1 MISAG
6 SLKGKVAMDLTITPR
21 LLSGSV
27 SVPASKSMA
36 HRAIICA
43 ALAAGTSHLTAVSTS
58 KDIEATC
65 SIMRAFGASCTAE
78 GTSLTVTGIASAPA
92 EATAHC
98 CESGSTL
105 RFLIPVA
112 AALGIKATFLGQGR
126 LPERPITPYLR
137 ELSKKG
143 ITFAYENT
151 MPFTIEG
158 QLQPG
163 RFELEGDISSQFIT
177 GLLLAL
183 PLLEGDSEIFMTS
196 ALQSKPYADMTI
208 DCMAKFGV
216 SVTETE
222 TGYHIPG
229 NQQYRPAD
237 MQIEGDFSQAA
248 FFFAANALGSSI
260 TLENLPEKS
269 AQGDRKVVEILSD
282 MWYNSKE
289 ETLEIS
295 AEDIPDIVPI
305 LSVAASLA
313 PRVTRIVHAERLR
326 IKESDRI
333 ETTAAMLRALG
344 GEVEILPDGL
354 EIHPVKAFTG
364 GTVNSAGD
372 HRIAMS
378 AAIAATRA
386 EGDVTILGADSVRKS
401 YPDFFKD
408 YRNLGGVANGI
419 HLE

>member
-1 MISAG
+1 
-6 SLKGKVAMDLTITPR
+6 MDLVITPH
-21 LLSGSV
+21 LLSGTV

-43 ALAAGTSHLTAVSTS
+43 ALSGGTSHLTGVSTS

-65 SIMRAFGASCTAE
+65 AVMTAFGASCAQN
-78 GTSLTVTGIASAPA
+78 GTSLTVTGITAPGA
-92 EATAHC
+92 DAIADC

-112 AALGIKATFLGQGR
+112 AALGIRTEFHGQGR

-137 ELSKKG
+137 ELSQKG
-143 ITFAYENT
+143 IRFAYDHT

-158 QLQPG
+158 RLQPG
-163 RFELEGDISSQFIT
+163 SFSLEGDISSQFIT

-183 PLLEGDSEIFMTS
+183 PLLDGDSEIILTS
-196 ALQSKPYADMTI
+196 PLQSKPYADMTI
-208 DCMAKFGV
+208 DCMANFGV
-216 SVTETE
+216 TVTETAS
-222 TGYHIPG
+222 GYHVPG
-229 NQQYRPAD
+229 GQQYRPAD
-237 MQIEGDFSQAA
+237 LMIEGDYSQAA
-248 FFFAANALGSSI
+248 FFYAANALGSSV
-260 TLENLPEKS
+260 TLQNLSEKS
-269 AQGDRKVVEILSD
+269 VQGDRKIIEILSD
-282 MWYNSKE
+282 MWYNRKE
-289 ETLEIS
+289 EVYTIS

-313 PRVTRIVHAERLR
+313 PGVTRIIHAERLR

-344 GEVEILPDGL
+344 GHVEILPDGL
-354 EIHPVKAFTG
+354 EIHPIESFTG
-364 GTVNSAGD
+364 GTADSAGD
-372 HRIAMS
+372 HRIAMA

-386 EGDVTILGADSVRKS
+386 SGEVTILGADCVRKS